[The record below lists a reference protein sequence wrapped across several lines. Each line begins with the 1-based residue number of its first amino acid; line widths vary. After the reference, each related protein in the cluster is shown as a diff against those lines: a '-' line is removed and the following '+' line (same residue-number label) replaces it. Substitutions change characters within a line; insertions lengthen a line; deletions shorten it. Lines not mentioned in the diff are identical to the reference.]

1 MAIQNISQTDAL
13 ISNWWKLF
21 VQKRK
26 YMYAALLFGLIA
38 GILLALIL
46 KPKYEAKLS
55 FIINDSKNSTG
66 NYLSAITSQLGIL
79 GVNSMS
85 VTDDRILFLSNS
97 RKICAQALLDSM
109 PGKKLIADEFIA
121 YHKLD
126 KVFARESEMEGFKG
140 FEHTKLEALN
150 YQENFAI
157 NAILEIITKP
167 NFLQVESVKKK
178 ATTFVGNT
186 SSGIIELTF
195 KHKEEALAQTFLAAM
210 YQELTKF
217 YLRATTSQQQELV
230 DLIEYKVD
238 SVEQLIANSD
248 KDKARAIDESIGM
261 LRVSGRINEAKLRRS
276 NEILNTL
283 YAELL
288 KNREVARFNLNQ
300 QKPVFE
306 LVDFPQLPLKKNE
319 LSLVLFPLLSSLISF
334 FMAVMVFTGWLVF
347 KYKSDAVVV

>member
-1 MAIQNISQTDAL
+1 MQTNSKTDAL
-13 ISNWWKLF
+13 INSWWIFLK
-21 VQKRK
+21 QKRK
-26 YMYAALLFGLIA
+26 HLYAGLGVGLLIGV
-38 GILLALIL
+38 LLALIL

-55 FIINDSKNSTG
+55 FIINDSKNNSG

-79 GVNSMS
+79 GVSAMN

-97 RKICAQALLDSM
+97 KKICGQALLDSM
-109 PGKKLIADEFIA
+109 PGKNLIADEFIA
-121 YHKLD
+121 YHQLNKLFD
-126 KVFARESEMEGFKG
+126 KTPEMKG
-140 FEHTKLEALN
+140 FNGFLHTDLAMLN

-178 ATTFVGNT
+178 ATSFVGNT

-195 KHKEEALAQTFLAAM
+195 KHKEETLAQAFLTAM

-217 YLRATTSQQQELV
+217 YFKAMTNQQQELV
-230 DLIEYKVD
+230 DLIENKVD
-238 SVEQLIANSD
+238 SVEQLISNLD
-248 KDKARAIDESIGM
+248 KNKARAIDESIGM
-261 LRVSGRINEAKLRRS
+261 VRVSGRINETKLRRS
-276 NEILNTL
+276 GEILNTL

-306 LVDFPQLPLKKNE
+306 LVDFPQLPLKKHE
-319 LSLVLFPLLSSLISF
+319 YSILLLPLISALIF
-334 FMAVMVFTGWLVF
+334 LMSILIAYTSWFVY
-347 KYKSDAVVV
+347 KYKSNALNS

>member
-1 MAIQNISQTDAL
+1 MQTKSQTDAF
-13 ISNWWKLF
+13 IINWWKQL

-26 YMYAALLFGLIA
+26 FLYAGLLFGLLIGFA
-38 GILLALIL
+38 LAVFL

-55 FIINDSKNSTG
+55 FIINDAKNNSG

-79 GVNSMS
+79 GVNAMS

-97 RKICAQALLDSM
+97 RKICGQALLDSM
-109 PGKKLIADEFIA
+109 PGKLLIANEFIA
-121 YHKLD
+121 YHKLN
-126 KVFARESEMEGFKG
+126 KLFEKTPEMQGFSG
-140 FEHTKLEALN
+140 FVHTDLNKLN

-167 NFLQVESVKKK
+167 NYLQVESVKKK

-195 KHKEEALAQTFLAAM
+195 KHKEEALARAFLVSM

-217 YLRATTSQQQELV
+217 YLKAMTNQQQELV

-238 SVEQLIANSD
+238 SVEQLVSNID
-248 KDKARAIDESIGM
+248 KSKARAIDESIGM
-261 LRVSGRINEAKLRRS
+261 VRVSGRINETQLRRS
-276 NEILNTL
+276 GEILNTL

-306 LVDFPQLPLKKNE
+306 LVDYPQLPLKKNE
-319 LSLVLFPLLSSLISF
+319 YSLVLFPLISSLIALF
-334 FMAVMVFTGWLVF
+334 IAVMGFTTWLVF
-347 KYKSDAVVV
+347 KYKSDATSN